1 MKIEKDFS
9 TIGQTIELCVIKA
22 SWVFIERPEDINS
35 DTIIAEE
42 GQRSLFP
49 AEMLRQYN
57 SWSKFTEHISRQ
69 MDSNILCVVAAIKS
83 VPEWKFTISVP
94 FYPRTDGASR
104 FSDDTNSFLSFSF
117 ILMPVKIIARTHS
130 DKTISENLLRFLQMK
145 QRGNIEAQRGNIEA
159 TNEPCKFLFSLI
171 SFSCNKGQSDKI
183 IAQYEMRSLQI
194 TWYEYLEIGGVLE
207 YFSICTCV
215 ARHSGATLAC
225 MQISLRQY
233 VEHILYT
240 RTYECRDGSHYLE
253 HLVTKQ

>member
-1 MKIEKDFS
+1 MKISEAGNPQLSPRTQSDKIIADERS
-9 TIGQTIELCVIKA
+9 LITIGQKELCETKSR
-22 SWVFIERPEDINS
+22 SWVFIERLENINS
-35 DTIIAEE
+35 DNIIAKN
-42 GQRSLFP
+42 GHRSLFL

-145 QRGNIEAQRGNIEA
+145 QRGNIEAQRGDIEA

-171 SFSCNKGQSDKI
+171 SFSCNNGKQTKS
-183 IAQYEMRSLQI
+183 SL
-194 TWYEYLEIGGVLE
+194 
-207 YFSICTCV
+207 
-215 ARHSGATLAC
+215 
-225 MQISLRQY
+225 
-233 VEHILYT
+233 HI
-240 RTYECRDGSHYLE
+240 
-253 HLVTKQ
+253 

>member
-1 MKIEKDFS
+1 MRYKVIGQGPGDPQFSPRRFVIVQTTSLLVKIKKDFS

-22 SWVFIERPEDINS
+22 SWVFIERLEDINS
-35 DTIIAEE
+35 DTITAEE

-94 FYPRTDGASR
+94 FYPCTDGAPR
-104 FSDDTNSFLSFSF
+104 FSDDTNSFLSFFF

-130 DKTISENLLRFLQMK
+130 DKTISENLLKVLQMK
-145 QRGNIEAQRGNIEA
+145 QRGNIEAQRGDIEA

-171 SFSCNKGQSDKI
+171 SFSCNNGKQTKSS
-183 IAQYEMRSLQI
+183 M
-194 TWYEYLEIGGVLE
+194 
-207 YFSICTCV
+207 
-215 ARHSGATLAC
+215 
-225 MQISLRQY
+225 
-233 VEHILYT
+233 HI
-240 RTYECRDGSHYLE
+240 
-253 HLVTKQ
+253 

>member
-1 MKIEKDFS
+1 MKISEAGNPQLSPRTQSDKIIADERS
-9 TIGQTIELCVIKA
+9 LITIGQKELCETKSR
-22 SWVFIERPEDINS
+22 SWVFTERLENINS
-35 DTIIAEE
+35 DNIIAEN
-42 GQRSLFP
+42 GHRSLFP

-145 QRGNIEAQRGNIEA
+145 QRGNIEAQRGDIEA

-171 SFSCNKGQSDKI
+171 SFSCNNGKQTKS
-183 IAQYEMRSLQI
+183 SL
-194 TWYEYLEIGGVLE
+194 
-207 YFSICTCV
+207 
-215 ARHSGATLAC
+215 
-225 MQISLRQY
+225 
-233 VEHILYT
+233 HI
-240 RTYECRDGSHYLE
+240 
-253 HLVTKQ
+253 